1 MSLLPIF
8 PRAAL
13 AAWST
18 RTFPSTSLYTR
29 TQERIIGLVRL
40 LIASKISITRE
51 DFHLFYPYRIERA
64 LLLSIKIL
72 INLGY
77 YLGLLVS
84 YSTIRRASLIVY
96 SSISSTSFPLPR
108 GRCLFLKERECWFL
122 QATPAAV
129 NSLSFASSVKS
140 TRSLGYSLRVSSL
153 AKPFSLIITLPIKGV
168 VFL

>member
-8 PRAAL
+8 PKATL
-13 AAWST
+13 AAWSAKI
-18 RTFPSTSLYTR
+18 FPSISKYTG
-29 TQERIIGLVRL
+29 TQERTIGVVRL

-51 DFHLFYPYRIERA
+51 DFHLFYPCRIERA

-72 INLGY
+72 INLGC
-77 YLGLLVS
+77 YLDLLVS
-84 YSTIRRASLIVY
+84 CFTIRRASLIVY

-129 NSLSFASSVKS
+129 NSLSFTPSIKS